1 MVDVCQVT
9 GGAGGV
15 DEEVKRV
22 QAECR
27 YLSAEIQRLREDN
40 SKLRVGYLLTTS
52 DTHCTASILSFLSNF
67 SHALVF
73 CCCNFSF
80 SKTYKQQFSN
90 AVTFCHSHSNVV
102 ISAALVILCYLKTQD
117 YCHTYIVIPVALS
130 QTPGCVAI
138 AVDGVPS
145 FCLAVEGW
153 PG

>member
-1 MVDVCQVT
+1 VCRPSAVISAPRYRDCERTTVNCGSVT
-9 GGAGGV
+9 
-15 DEEVKRV
+15 
-22 QAECR
+22 
-27 YLSAEIQRLREDN
+27 
-40 SKLRVGYLLTTS
+40 YLLLLTL
-52 DTHCTASILSFLSNF
+52 TALPPFSLFLSNF